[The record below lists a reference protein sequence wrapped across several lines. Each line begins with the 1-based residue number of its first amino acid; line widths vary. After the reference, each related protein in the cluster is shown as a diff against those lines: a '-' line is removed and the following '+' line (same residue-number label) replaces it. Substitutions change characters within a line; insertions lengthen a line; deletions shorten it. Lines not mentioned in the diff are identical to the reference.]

1 MSIELQGGKVLPV
14 EISDEMKKSFID
26 YSMSVIVSRALPDV
40 RDGLKP
46 VHRRILYALHEL
58 GMTPNKPYSKSARLV
73 GDCMAKFHPHGDSSI
88 YDAVVRMAQSFSS
101 RYPLIDGHGNFGSVD
116 GDSAAAMRYTELRM
130 AKLATY
136 MLADL
141 DKDTVD
147 FTPNYDEKQDEPKV
161 LPAKFPNLL
170 VNGSSGIAVGMATNI
185 PPHNMSEVIQGTV
198 ALIDNPEMDLND
210 LMKYILGPDFPTG
223 GIIMGTEGILSA
235 YTTGKGSVKTRAKAH
250 IERIEKS
257 GKSRILVTEIPY
269 TVNKA
274 KLVEKIADLVREK
287 KIDGITDLR
296 DESDRTGMRIVVEL
310 RRDVN
315 PQVILNQLYK
325 HTQMEDSFGINLL
338 ALVDGVPKV
347 LNLKQMLY
355 HFIEHQKEVIVR
367 RTRFELNKAEAEAHI
382 VEGLRIALDHIDE
395 VIETI
400 RSSQTTDLARENL
413 MSRFGLSEKQA
424 QAILEMRLQRLTGL
438 EREKLEKQ
446 YQELLQTIAYLKAVL
461 ASEKMVQTIIKTELL
476 EINQKF
482 GDPRRSRITI
492 DESKM
497 DIEDL
502 IAEEDVVVTVT
513 HNGYI
518 KRLPLNTY
526 RSQRRG
532 GKGVH
537 GMSTKQED
545 FLEHLFITT
554 THNYILFFTS
564 RGKVIRLKAHEIP
577 EASRTAKGTAI
588 INLLNLNQDVD
599 EKITAIM
606 AIKEYTKDY
615 YLFTATKKGIV
626 KKTVLTEY
634 DSSRKD
640 GLIALT
646 LDDGDE
652 LIGVRLTKGEDDV
665 MMVTQRG
672 LAIRFPESDVRQMG
686 RVTRGVK
693 GITLFGKDVVV
704 GMEVIREDAELLT
717 MSENGYAKR
726 SNLHEYRVQS
736 RGGKGIKVMK
746 INDKTGPLVGI
757 KVVQPEDQLM
767 IITAD
772 GIIIRQEVSGIS
784 KQSRSAQGV
793 MAMRIAGE
801 ARVVAIA
808 KVVIKEEIE
817 EENEEIAENEQN
829 LDQES

>member
-1 MSIELQGGKVLPV
+1 MSFELEGGKVLPI
-14 EISDEMKKSFID
+14 EISEEMRKSFID

-46 VHRRILYALHEL
+46 VHRRILYTLHEL
-58 GMTPNKPYSKSARLV
+58 GMTPNKPYSKAARLV

-88 YDAVVRMAQSFSS
+88 YDAAVRMAQDFSS

-130 AKLATY
+130 AKLTTY

-141 DKDTVD
+141 DKDTVN
-147 FTPNYDEKQDEPKV
+147 FMPNYDEKQDEPTV

-185 PPHNMSEVIQGTV
+185 PPHNMSEVIEGAI
-198 ALIDNPEMDLND
+198 ALIDNPDLEIGD
-210 LMKYILGPDFPTG
+210 LMKHIQGPDFPTG
-223 GIIMGTEGILSA
+223 GIIMGREGIISA
-235 YTTGKGSVKTRAKAH
+235 YSTGRGSVKTRAKAH
-250 IERIEKS
+250 VEHIQKS
-257 GKSRILVTEIPY
+257 GKSRILVKEIPF

-296 DESDRTGMRIVVEL
+296 DESDRTGMRIVIEL

-325 HTQMEDSFGINLL
+325 HTQMEESFGINLL

-347 LNLKQMLY
+347 LNLKQILHY
-355 HFIEHQKEVIVR
+355 FIEHQKEVIVR

-382 VEGLRIALDHIDE
+382 LEGLRIALDHIDE
-395 VIETI
+395 VIATI
-400 RSSQTTDLARENL
+400 RSSQTTELARENL
-413 MSRFGLSEKQA
+413 KSRFGLSEKQA

-438 EREKLEKQ
+438 EREKLENQ

-461 ASEKMVQTIIKTELL
+461 ASEKMVETIIKTELQ

-482 GDPRRSRITI
+482 GDYRRSLITV

-497 DIEDL
+497 ELEDL

-518 KRLPLNTY
+518 KRLPLNAY
-526 RSQRRG
+526 RSQKRG

-537 GMSTKQED
+537 AMTTRQED
-545 FLEHLFITT
+545 FAEHLFITT

-564 RGKVIRLKAHEIP
+564 RGKVIRLKGHEIP
-577 EASRTAKGTAI
+577 EASRTAKGTMI
-588 INLLNLNQDVD
+588 INLLNLDREAD
-599 EKITAIM
+599 EKITAIK
-606 AIKEYTKDY
+606 AIKEYSKDY
-615 YLFTATKKGIV
+615 YLLTATKKGIV
-626 KKTVLTEY
+626 KKTSLQEY
-634 DSSRKD
+634 DSPRKD

-646 LDDGDE
+646 LDEGDE
-652 LIGVRLTKGEDDV
+652 LIGVHLTRGQDDII
-665 MMVTQRG
+665 MVTQRG
-672 LAIRFPESDVRQMG
+672 LAIRFAEQDVRQMG

-693 GITLFGKDVVV
+693 GITLFGNDIVV
-704 GMEVIREDAELLT
+704 GMEVIKETAELLT
-717 MSENGYAKR
+717 ISENGFAKR
-726 SNLHEYRVQS
+726 SDLTEFRVQK
-736 RGGKGIKVMK
+736 RAGKGVITMK
-746 INDKTGPLVGI
+746 INEKTGPLVGI
-757 KVVQPEDQLM
+757 KVVQPEDQIM
-767 IITAD
+767 IITAE
-772 GIIIRQEVSGIS
+772 GVVIRQDVSGIS

-793 MAMRIAGE
+793 MAMRVAEE
-801 ARVVAIA
+801 ARVAALA
-808 KVVIKEEIE
+808 KVVAKEEVEQDAE
-817 EENEEIAENEQN
+817 ESTADPENRE
-829 LDQES
+829 D

>member
-1 MSIELQGGKVLPV
+1 MAFDLEGGKVLPI

-46 VHRRILYALHEL
+46 VHRRILYTLHEL

-88 YDAVVRMAQSFSS
+88 YDAVVRMAQDFSS
-101 RYPLIDGHGNFGSVD
+101 RYPLIDGHGNFGSID

-141 DKDTVD
+141 EKDTVD
-147 FTPNYDEKQDEPKV
+147 FTPNYDEKQDEPRV

-185 PPHNMSEVIQGTV
+185 PPHNMSEVIQGTI
-198 ALIDNPEMDLND
+198 ALIDNPELGLND
-210 LMKYILGPDFPTG
+210 LMKYIQGPDFPTG
-223 GIIMGTEGILSA
+223 GIIMGKEGIVSA
-235 YTTGKGSVKTRAKAH
+235 YSTGRGSVKTRAKAY
-250 IERIEKS
+250 IEYVKKT
-257 GKSRILVTEIPY
+257 GKSRILITEIPF

-274 KLVEKIADLVREK
+274 KLVEKIADLVRER

-355 HFIEHQKEVIVR
+355 YFIEHQKDVIVR

-382 VEGLRIALDHIDE
+382 LEGLRIALDHIDE
-395 VIETI
+395 VIATI
-400 RSSQTTDLARENL
+400 RSSQTTDIARENL
-413 MSRFGLSEKQA
+413 ISRFGLSVKQA

-438 EREKLEKQ
+438 EREKLENQ
-446 YQELLQTIAYLKAVL
+446 YQDLLQTIAYLKAVL
-461 ASEKMVQTIIKTELL
+461 ASEKMVETIIKTELQ

-497 DIEDL
+497 EIEDL

-526 RSQRRG
+526 RSQKRG

-537 GMSTKQED
+537 GMATKQED

-554 THNYILFFTS
+554 THNYILFFTT

-577 EASRTAKGTAI
+577 EAGRTAKGTAI
-588 INLLNLNQDVD
+588 VNLLNLDKDAD

-606 AIKEYTKDY
+606 AIKEYGKDY

-626 KKTVLTEY
+626 KKTALAEY

-665 MMVTQRG
+665 IMVTQSG
-672 LAIRFPESDVRQMG
+672 SAIRFPESDVREMG
-686 RVTRGVK
+686 RVTRGVR
-693 GITLFGKDVVV
+693 GITLSVKDVVV
-704 GMEVIREDAELLT
+704 GMEVIRNDVGQLLT
-717 MSENGYAKR
+717 ISENGFAKR
-726 SNLHEYRVQS
+726 TNLNEYRVQ
-736 RGGKGIKVMK
+736 RRAGKGVIATK
-746 INDKTGPLVGI
+746 INSKTGPLVGI

-772 GIIIRQEVSGIS
+772 GIIIRQEVGGIS
-784 KQSRSAQGV
+784 KQSRTAQGV
-793 MAMRIAGE
+793 MAMRIAEGT
-801 ARVVAIA
+801 RVVALA
-808 KVVIKEEIE
+808 KVVVKEEIE
-817 EENEEIAENEQN
+817 EENGEQENDN
-829 LDQES
+829 GLNPES

>member
-88 YDAVVRMAQSFSS
+88 YDAVVRMAQNWSS

-130 AKLATY
+130 AKLASY

-185 PPHNMSEVIQGTV
+185 PPHNMSEVIQGTI
-198 ALIDNPEMDLND
+198 ALIDNPEMDLNE
-210 LMKYILGPDFPTG
+210 LMTYILGPDFPTG
-223 GIIMGTEGILSA
+223 GTIMGREGIISA
-235 YTTGKGSVKTRAKAH
+235 YTTGRGSVKTRAKAQ

-296 DESDRTGMRIVVEL
+296 DESDRNGMRIVVEL

-338 ALVDGVPKV
+338 SLVDGVPKV

-355 HFIEHQKEVIVR
+355 YFIEHQKEVIVR

-382 VEGLRIALDHIDE
+382 IEGLRIALDHIDE

-400 RSSQTTDLARENL
+400 RSSQTTEIARGNL
-413 MSRFGLSEKQA
+413 MSRFGLSERQA
-424 QAILEMRLQRLTGL
+424 QAILDMRLHRLTGL
-438 EREKLEKQ
+438 EREKLETQ

-461 ASEKMVQTIIKTELL
+461 ASEKMIQTIIKTELQ

-482 GDPRRSRITI
+482 GDARRSRITV
-492 DESKM
+492 DESIM
-497 DIEDL
+497 NIEDL
-502 IAEEDVVVTVT
+502 IAEEDVVITVT

-588 INLLNLNQDVD
+588 VNLLNLNQDAD

-606 AIKEYTKDY
+606 AIKEYSEDY
-615 YLFTATKKGIV
+615 FLFTATIKGIV
-626 KKTVLTEY
+626 KKTNLKEY

-640 GLIALT
+640 GLLALT
-646 LDDGDE
+646 IDEGDE

-665 MMVTQRG
+665 MMVTQSG

-717 MSENGYAKR
+717 MSENGFAKR
-726 SNLHEYRVQS
+726 SNLNEYRVQG
-736 RGGKGIKVMK
+736 RGGKGIIVMK

-784 KQSRSAQGV
+784 KQGRSAQGV
-793 MAMRIAGE
+793 MAMRIAGK

-817 EENEEIAENEQN
+817 EENEETTEDGE
-829 LDQES
+829 DSDK

>member
-1 MSIELQGGKVLPV
+1 
-14 EISDEMKKSFID
+14 
-26 YSMSVIVSRALPDV
+26 
-40 RDGLKP
+40 
-46 VHRRILYALHEL
+46 
-58 GMTPNKPYSKSARLV
+58 
-73 GDCMAKFHPHGDSSI
+73 
-88 YDAVVRMAQSFSS
+88 
-101 RYPLIDGHGNFGSVD
+101 
-116 GDSAAAMRYTELRM
+116 
-130 AKLATY
+130 
-136 MLADL
+136 
-141 DKDTVD
+141 
-147 FTPNYDEKQDEPKV
+147 
-161 LPAKFPNLL
+161 
-170 VNGSSGIAVGMATNI
+170 
-185 PPHNMSEVIQGTV
+185 
-198 ALIDNPEMDLND
+198 
-210 LMKYILGPDFPTG
+210 
-223 GIIMGTEGILSA
+223 
-235 YTTGKGSVKTRAKAH
+235 AKAY
-250 IERIEKS
+250 IEYVKKT
-257 GKSRILVTEIPY
+257 GKSRILITEIPF

-274 KLVEKIADLVREK
+274 KLVEKIADLVRER

-355 HFIEHQKEVIVR
+355 YFIEHQKDVIVR

-382 VEGLRIALDHIDE
+382 LEGLRIALDHIDE
-395 VIETI
+395 VIATI
-400 RSSQTTDLARENL
+400 RSSQTTDIARENL
-413 MSRFGLSEKQA
+413 ISRFGLSVKQA

-438 EREKLEKQ
+438 EREKLENQ
-446 YQELLQTIAYLKAVL
+446 YQDLLQTIAYLKAVL
-461 ASEKMVQTIIKTELL
+461 ASEKMVETIIKTELQ

-497 DIEDL
+497 EIEDL

-526 RSQRRG
+526 RSQKRG

-537 GMSTKQED
+537 GMATKQED

-554 THNYILFFTS
+554 THNYILFFTT

-577 EASRTAKGTAI
+577 EAGRTAKGTAI
-588 INLLNLNQDVD
+588 VNLLNLDKDAD

-606 AIKEYTKDY
+606 AIKEYGKDY

-626 KKTVLTEY
+626 KKTALAEY

-665 MMVTQRG
+665 IMVTQSG
-672 LAIRFPESDVRQMG
+672 SAIRFPESDVREMG
-686 RVTRGVK
+686 RVTRGVR
-693 GITLFGKDVVV
+693 GITLSVKDVVV
-704 GMEVIREDAELLT
+704 GMEVIRNDVGQLLT
-717 MSENGYAKR
+717 ISENGFAKR
-726 SNLHEYRVQS
+726 TNLNEYRVQ
-736 RGGKGIKVMK
+736 RRAGKGVIATK
-746 INDKTGPLVGI
+746 INSKTGPLVGI

-772 GIIIRQEVSGIS
+772 GIIIRQEVGGIS
-784 KQSRSAQGV
+784 KQSRTAQGV
-793 MAMRIAGE
+793 MAMRIAEGT
-801 ARVVAIA
+801 RVVALA
-808 KVVIKEEIE
+808 KVVVKEEIE
-817 EENEEIAENEQN
+817 EENGEQENDN
-829 LDQES
+829 GLNPES